1 MDEEKFR
8 LLLLLIGSVSM
19 IIRLVI
25 VMREVA
31 FGFGMRMIL
40 MVSTIVV
47 FLLLIGLLNLRLA
60 TIPPVMLLFEM
71 VS

>member
-1 MDEEKFR
+1 
-8 LLLLLIGSVSM
+8 M

-47 FLLLIGLLNLRLA
+47 FSLQIGLLNLRLA
-60 TIPPVMLLFEM
+60 TISPVMLLFEM